1 MKKKTEIQQID
12 FYGILSE
19 ESTPLPDPA
28 PVPTSIVQPNTP
40 EHLDLDIRSQI
51 NGYLNSVEK
60 NQAREIIGH
69 EHIPLRSIRV
79 PIVPKLSSAWAP
91 NGYGK
96 TYIFTH
102 MQDLSNSFKG
112 FDSSS
117 ESLQDYT
124 SILQKSWAGSWIKLH
139 QENPASINL
148 VPYHAMGLIFRHDG
162 ASYAMVLLFASNF
175 ANHGEPMTMHMN
187 IYSTRIFLRPLNPKS
202 ESEDFDEKDDDFVD
216 KFEDEFDF
224 DDEWNQPEEGWA
236 YLPSKKWIELDLDTE
251 GENNDA
257 EYQTIAI
264 QALREFVNMSVIYHE
279 TPALSERSAFT
290 NLIKSINK
298 ENINDHNEQWY
309 DFAEKFCQP
318 TSLEKYE
325 HVSRRKYEDIP
336 LEKKRETLTWEEAI
350 NDRYILFSII
360 CPDLSLY
367 PYDRPTPNDALLVD
381 QLEYLAEYLDFLT
394 NPMIMHSESF
404 DEKFAVEYFE
414 SLLDEN
420 LFSLDVEQ
428 MDGFTPVLEIL
439 AQVRRILF
447 TKSSHNQHLRRRLV
461 HQLLMDIEAYC
472 DDKGYVS
479 HPLRTMLDVMLMD
492 YDYQFGTPES
502 EIHSP
507 TRSTAYSDFC
517 IRRKKNPNSTD
528 GGPIIPPVF
537 DSIDDQPSG
546 FYLEGT
552 VPIFQNDDR
561 VGFVDLWPFCFDTD
575 LPDGLKLELPNN
587 AFQLNTNEWI
597 RTWNEFM
604 IRKYIEHLRSMSIT
618 ELVPEGFIMDY
629 ENFDP
634 HGSQQAIERFLS
646 VLERYLDEGKAGNTG
661 SYVEAIEELELR
673 DILIEG
679 AREVLMYFFQDL
691 IDNVSLFEEQNIP
704 DDDLIARVF
713 SSSKIPLKEN
723 PFLMQEEINRCLNP
737 SDEDATSPWGVE
749 TKIEFENGPF
759 RVNFQPHGQHEN
771 TILPKHLSFGM
782 RSEVT
787 LQFMISQFTYECR
800 RLSCENE
807 SGFNLLIIDEPEIGR
822 AEHWVNLLIA
832 RLRRLHA
839 QLSDLNGGVLMVSHR
854 SKVLEQAS
862 PNGRFTLMQKI
873 PTNIEEEMDDD
884 W

>member
-28 PVPTSIVQPNTP
+28 PVPTSIVQLNTP

-124 SILQKSWAGSWIKLH
+124 SILQRSWAGSWIKLH

-148 VPYHAMGLIFRHDG
+148 VPYHAMGLVFRHDG
-162 ASYAMVLLFASNF
+162 ESYAMILLFASNF
-175 ANHGEPMTMHMN
+175 ANHGGPMTMHMN
-187 IYSTRIFLRPLNPKS
+187 IYSTRIFLRPLNS
-202 ESEDFDEKDDDFVD
+202 QQESEDFDEISDDFED
-216 KFEDEFDF
+216 KSEDEFDD
-224 DDEWNQPEEGWA
+224 DDEWNQAEEGWA
-236 YLPSKKWIELDLDTE
+236 YLPSKEWMELDLDTE
-251 GENNDA
+251 VGNNDA

-279 TPALSERSAFT
+279 TPALSERGAFT

-298 ENINDHNEQWY
+298 ENDNDYSEQWAS
-309 DFAEKFCQP
+309 FGQKFSHP
-318 TSLEKYE
+318 ISLKKGNETTTWKDAFNDW
-325 HVSRRKYEDIP
+325 SIP
-336 LEKKRETLTWEEAI
+336 YGTILSTGSWI
-350 NDRYILFSII
+350 N
-360 CPDLSLY
+360 
-367 PYDRPTPNDALLVD
+367 PNDDVYVEHFPPSDAQLVV
-381 QLEYLAEYLDFLT
+381 QLEYIAEVLDILT
-394 NPMIMHSESF
+394 NPMIMHSELF
-404 DEKFAVEYFE
+404 DEKSAEERFE
-414 SLLDEN
+414 SVLSEN

-428 MDGFTPVLEIL
+428 MNGFTPVLEIL
-439 AQVRRILF
+439 AQLRRILF

-461 HQLLMDIEAYC
+461 HQLLMDIEVYC

-528 GGPIIPPVF
+528 GGTIIPPVF
-537 DSIDDQPSG
+537 DAIDDQPSG
-546 FYLEGT
+546 FYIEGT

-561 VGFVDLWPFCFDTD
+561 VGFVDLWPFCFDPD
-575 LPDGLKLELPNN
+575 LPNGLKLALPPETS
-587 AFQLNTNEWI
+587 ALATNEWM
-597 RTWNEFM
+597 RTWKDFL
-604 IRKYIEHLRSMSIT
+604 IRRLLKLLGEVYYDSAE
-618 ELVPEGFIMDY
+618 Y
-629 ENFDP
+629 N
-634 HGSQQAIERFLS
+634 SQVMQRFYNI
-646 VLERYLDEGKAGNTG
+646 LERYLDEGHSGNFD
-661 SYVEAIEELELR
+661 SYSEAIEELESRELLHASHR
-673 DILIEG
+673 D
-679 AREVLMYFFQDL
+679 VLLSYFHNL
-691 IDNVSLFEEQNIP
+691 NDNVSLFEEQNMP
-704 DDDLIARVF
+704 NDDLINRVF

-737 SDEDATSPWGVE
+737 SDEDAPSPWGVE

-787 LQFMISQFTYECR
+787 LQFMLSQFTYECR

-807 SGFNLLIIDEPEIGR
+807 LGFKLLIVDEPEIGR

-839 QLSDLNGGVLMVSHR
+839 QLSDDLNGGVLMVSHR

-862 PNGRFTLMQKI
+862 PSGGFTLMQKI
-873 PTNIEEEMDDD
+873 PTHIEEEMDDD